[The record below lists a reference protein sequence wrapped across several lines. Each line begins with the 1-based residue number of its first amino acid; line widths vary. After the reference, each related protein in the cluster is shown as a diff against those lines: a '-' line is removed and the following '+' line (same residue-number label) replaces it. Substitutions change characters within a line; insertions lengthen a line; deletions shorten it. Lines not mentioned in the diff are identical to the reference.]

1 MGAERISPNCEA
13 IARRGGY
20 AGWDWRRSLTST
32 NSQTALTGLC
42 RRQSRGSSP
51 PLPPPVYRP
60 SCCRTLTVPI
70 PRLTPSP
77 LRSPVLGRAHPV
89 RPCALVLTVP
99 LPRGAAHQ
107 VSFSVFCSA
116 KGSKAA
122 AVQQRLRRLVRT
134 RNEELG
140 IGAPAVAAGIA
151 DHRPAGRLANVLD
164 RRRREVEVRRKISPR
179 ATCGQR
185 RARNQTALHS
195 VFHLSPFFLFLR
207 IVSQVAF

>member
-1 MGAERISPNCEA
+1 MGLAE
-13 IARRGGY
+13 
-20 AGWDWRRSLTST
+20 
-32 NSQTALTGLC
+32 ALDLNQLSN
-42 RRQSRGSSP
+42 RP
-51 PLPPPVYRP
+51 YWPLPPPVPWQLP
-60 SCCRTLTVPI
+60 SLAATRLPSLVLSYACCPAF
-70 PRLTPSP
+70 RLTPSP
-77 LRSPVLGRAHPV
+77 LRSPVLGRVHPV
-89 RPCALVLTVP
+89 RPRALVLTAP

-151 DHRPAGRLANVLD
+151 DHRPAGRLANVFD

-195 VFHLSPFFLFLR
+195 AFHLSPFFLFLR